1 MYISD
6 LIKRVIN
13 IFGFKN
19 SLERLGIQ
27 TAVSDKMRDS
37 ISMWC
42 RMYEG
47 NLAGKLKLPSAIASE
62 TARMVTVELKSEITG
77 SERAD
82 FLNEAYQSTLA
93 SLRNMT
99 EYAAAKGG
107 IVMMPYVEEG
117 KIKVS
122 FVQAENFIPT
132 SYDSSQRIDG
142 GAFLDRRFR
151 DGVIYTRIEHHS
163 FTGGRYTVCNYAFK
177 SLTASELGRPIS
189 LADADLWEG
198 ISPCTVM
205 EGVEKPLFVYF
216 KMPMASIADSSS
228 PLGTSVYARSA
239 ELIADAEK
247 QYDRLLWEFK
257 SGERALYVDT
267 NAVKRDEKGNEI
279 LPDER
284 LYKLLNTDDTLFKD
298 WTPTLREQNIINGL
312 NEILRKI
319 EFNSGLAYG
328 TLSDVRTV
336 DKTAEEIK
344 ASKQRSYA
352 GVCDIQHSLQNALC
366 ELAERMNLLA
376 DLYELAPEGEYAV
389 SFEFDDSTIAD
400 RKSEFSEKLQLVS
413 AGIMAPW
420 ELRMWYFGEDEV
432 TARQRVSGNYDKNEA
447 KADESEQS

>member
-1 MYISD
+1 MNISD

-13 IFGFKN
+13 MFGFKN
-19 SLERLGIQ
+19 SLERLGIR

-37 ISMWC
+37 ISRWGQ
-42 RMYEG
+42 MYEG
-47 NLAGKLKLPSAIASE
+47 NLTGRLKLPSAIASE
-62 TARMVTVELKSEITG
+62 TARLATVELKAEITG

-82 FLNEAYQSTLA
+82 FLNEGFQNALEHI
-93 SLRNMT
+93 RNIT

-117 KIKVS
+117 RIKVS

-142 GAFLDRRFR
+142 GAFLDRRYR
-151 DGVIYTRIEHHS
+151 DGMIYTRIEHHS
-163 FTGGRYTVCNYAFK
+163 FTDGKYTVCNYAFE
-177 SLTASELGRPIS
+177 SMTANDLGRPIS
-189 LADADLWEG
+189 LADVDFWVG

-205 EGVEKPLFVYF
+205 EGVTKPLFAYF
-216 KMPMASIADSSS
+216 KMPTANTVDTAS
-228 PLGTSVYARSA
+228 PLGASIYARCG
-239 ELIADAEK
+239 ELISDAEK

-267 NAVKRDEKGNEI
+267 NAVKHDEKGNEI

-284 LYKLLNTDDTLFKD
+284 LYKLLNADDTLFKD
-298 WTPTLREQNIINGL
+298 WTPSLREQNIINGL

-328 TLSDVRTV
+328 TLSDVQTI

-352 GVCDIQHSLQNALC
+352 SVCDIQRSLQNALC
-366 ELAERMNLLA
+366 DLAEGMDTLA
-376 DLYELAPEGEYAV
+376 DLYELAPEGEYVV
-389 SFEFDDSTIAD
+389 SFEFDDSTVAD

-420 ELRMWYFGEDEV
+420 ELRMWYFGEDEA
-432 TARQRVSGNYDKNEA
+432 TARLKVMSCEDKNEVG
-447 KADESEQS
+447 ESEES

>member
-1 MYISD
+1 MNISD

-37 ISMWC
+37 ISRWGQ
-42 RMYEG
+42 MYEG
-47 NLAGKLKLPSAIASE
+47 NLKGRLNLASAIASE
-62 TARMVTVELKSEITG
+62 TARTVTVELKSEITG
-77 SERAD
+77 SKRAEI
-82 FLNEAYQSTLA
+82 LNEAYQNTL
-93 SLRNMT
+93 SHIRSIT

-107 IVMMPYVEEG
+107 IVMMPYVSGG

-122 FVQAENFIPT
+122 LIQADNFIPT

-142 GAFLDRRFR
+142 GAFLDRRLS

-163 FTGGRYTVCNYAFK
+163 FKEGKYTVCNYAFK
-177 SLTASELGRPIS
+177 SMTPNDLGRPIS
-189 LADADLWEG
+189 LTDTDFWRA
-198 ISPCTVM
+198 ISPYTVI
-205 EGVEKPLFVYF
+205 EGVEKPLFAYF
-216 KMPMASIADSSS
+216 KMPMANTADSAS
-228 PLGTSVYARSA
+228 PLGVSVYARSS
-239 ELIADAEK
+239 ELIDDAEK

-279 LPDER
+279 LPDKR
-284 LYKLLNTDDTLFKD
+284 LYKLLNADDTLFKD

-328 TLSDVRTV
+328 TLSDVQSL

-352 GVCDIQHSLQNALC
+352 SVCDIQRSLQSALC
-366 ELAERMNLLA
+366 DLAECMDKLA

-389 SFEFDDSTIAD
+389 SFEFDDSTVAD
-400 RKSEFSEKLQLVS
+400 RKSEFSEKLQLVE

-420 ELRMWYFGEDEV
+420 ELRMWYFGEDEE
-432 TARQRVSGNYDKNEA
+432 SA
-447 KADESEQS
+447 KMKIESEKNKTGYTE